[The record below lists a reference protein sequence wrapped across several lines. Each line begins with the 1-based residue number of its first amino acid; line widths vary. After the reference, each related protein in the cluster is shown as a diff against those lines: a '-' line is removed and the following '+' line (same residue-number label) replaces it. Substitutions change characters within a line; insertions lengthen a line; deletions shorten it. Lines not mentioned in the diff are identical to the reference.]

1 MVTKILFLVIA
12 CFLIISGIDYLLG
25 SRLGLGTQFK
35 KGIETTGA
43 LALNMIGIYLLAPLL
58 AGGLIIV
65 LEPVA
70 NWFKI
75 DPSIIPTTF
84 LAVDMGGLQLGR
96 QLAYTTEM
104 ASFSGILLAS
114 NLGATL
120 SFTTPVALGMVKKED
135 LPSFLKGL
143 VVAIIVIP
151 VGTFVGGLAQ
161 GVNIKLLIV
170 NSIPLFILSLLLCY
184 CTLKHT
190 EKVMRCFAA
199 FSKFITIL
207 SIAGLIG
214 VGVQVVMGISFLPK
228 SIPPLSEASEVV
240 VRIGLF
246 LSGAY
251 PMLWCLEKSLKKV
264 TTPLAKILEVN
275 EITIVG
281 MIGALASN
289 LLTFGDLEGM
299 NEKGKIIGSAFGIS
313 AGFMLGGQLAFV
325 SSMENNMVVPFLLS
339 KIVSGILSIVI
350 VCMIYD
356 KIKN

>member
-1 MVTKILFLVIA
+1 MVTKSLFLVIA
-12 CFLIISGIDYLLG
+12 CFLVISGIDYLLG
-25 SRLGLGTQFK
+25 NKLGLGMQFK
-35 KGIETTGA
+35 KGVETTGA
-43 LALNMIGIYLLAPLL
+43 LTLNMIGIYLLAPVL
-58 AGGLIIV
+58 AEGLIII

-70 NWFKI
+70 RYFKI

-96 QLAYTTEM
+96 QLAHSEQM

-120 SFTTPVALGMVKKED
+120 SFSIPVALGMVKKED

-151 VGTFVGGLAQ
+151 VGTFVGGLVQ
-161 GVNIKLLIV
+161 GVAIGTLVI
-170 NSIPLFILSLLLCY
+170 NSIPLFILSVVLAY
-184 CTLKHT
+184 FTLKYT
-190 EKVMRCFAA
+190 QKVMRCFAGV
-199 FSKFITIL
+199 SKLITSL
-207 SIAGLIG
+207 SIIGLMS
-214 VGVQVVMGISFLPK
+214 VGIEVILGISFLPE

-246 LSGAY
+246 LAGAY
-251 PMLWCLEKSLKKV
+251 PMLWCLQKLLSKGIR
-264 TTPLAKILEVN
+264 PLCRMLDVN

-289 LLTFGDLEGM
+289 LLTFGDLERM
-299 NEKGKIIGSAFGIS
+299 NEKGKVIGSAFGIS

-325 SSMENNMVVPFLLS
+325 SAMEGSMVIPFLLS
-339 KIVSGILSIVI
+339 KIVGGILTVLI
-350 VCMIYD
+350 VCMIFD
-356 KIKN
+356 KIKY